1 MKLLW
6 RIIKMAG
13 GYWKYLTI
21 SIFSLIM
28 LNILNFTTPALVRE
42 LTSRLEQN
50 TLTEKFIWI
59 LAGVLFLAY
68 LLRFLFSFLSSFLS
82 HKVSWNLVP
91 EIYWKMYDHLQKLSL
106 HFYHNKQT
114 GDLMSHIIN
123 DADKV
128 ETLISHALPDIFSS
142 VFTIMIIVIL
152 LFSINVK
159 LALATCIPIPFVII
173 FAVKFSSRISTIFV
187 KSRKVMGEINAILQD
202 NLSGIKEIQA
212 FGKQK
217 EESKRVH
224 EITRKYAALEV
235 TALKN
240 ITFFRPMIQFFT
252 SIGTVVVL
260 GYGGWMGL
268 HGELPISDIV
278 GFILYLNLL
287 YEPVTT
293 MSRTLED
300 FTRAFSGAIRIFE
313 ILDSEPDI
321 VDLPEAIPMEK
332 CEGGLTFENVSFHY
346 SFESPVLKNVNFH
359 VDPGKMLALVGPTG
373 VGKTTIISL
382 LERFYDPQEGRVL
395 IDGQDIRKYKIDSL
409 RKNISMVLQDVFLFH
424 GTIEENIAYG
434 AVNANIEQIIEAAKI
449 ASAHEFIQDMPDGYK
464 TMIGERGVRLSG
476 GQKQRIAIARAVL
489 RNSPILILDEATAS
503 VDVQTEKEIQDSIQK
518 LAGTRTII
526 VIAHRL
532 STVKRADQILVLDQG
547 EVVEAGTHE
556 ELSKNGGLYAAYCSV
571 QFQTEEMD

>member
-1 MKLLW
+1 MKLLL
-6 RIIKMAG
+6 RIIKMTG

-50 TLTEKFIWI
+50 TLTENFIWLLSGI
-59 LAGVLFLAY
+59 LLLAY
-68 LLRFLFSFLSSFLS
+68 LLRFLFSFLSSYLS

-142 VFTIMIIVIL
+142 VFTILIIVIL

-159 LALATCIPIPFVII
+159 LAMATCIPIPFVIV
-173 FAVKFSSRISTIFV
+173 FAVKFSSRISSIFV

-212 FGKQK
+212 FGKQR

-235 TALKN
+235 NALKN

-321 VDLPEAIPMEK
+321 VDLPDAVPMEK
-332 CEGGLTFENVSFHY
+332 CDGGLTFENVSFHY
-346 SFESPVLKNVNFH
+346 SFDSPVLKNVSFH
-359 VDPGKMLALVGPTG
+359 VEPGKMLALVGPTG

-382 LERFYDPQEGRVL
+382 IERFYDPQEGRVL

-434 AVNANIEQIIEAAKI
+434 AANPSIEQIIEAAKI
-449 ASAHEFIQDMPDGYK
+449 ASAHEFIQDMPEAYK

-547 EVVEAGTHE
+547 EIVEVGTHD
-556 ELSKNGGLYAAYCSV
+556 ELSKTGGLYASYCSV
-571 QFQTEEMD
+571 QFQAEEMD

>member
-142 VFTIMIIVIL
+142 VFTIMIIVVL